1 MKKIAFY
8 TLLSLSLYGVAQ
20 VETIS
25 LNKEMIKGNQPCY
38 ELSIEDVVHKDLRKS
53 WIKKMDA
60 FTKVKPKLEDL
71 DMDFYNVE
79 ISDLKCDT
87 LNVFSRILQR
97 DKAVIIQA
105 FFETEGGFISETN
118 TANQE
123 HERVLELLNDFGKE
137 SYNAFY
143 LKKVEA
149 ENKILKKKMSELDRL
164 NNSII
169 KQTKLI
175 NKRETSIRN
184 NKVDIVNVIKGI
196 DLSKTEVLNQSTVV
210 SQLSA
215 TSPVYK
221 VESKKLKSL
230 QKKSDK
236 LISQKANLEKQ
247 IQKFGVQ
254 IETARATIKQAK
266 LDIVD
271 KESEIIEQKDK
282 LNQLNEKII

>member
-8 TLLSLSLYGVAQ
+8 TLLSLSLYSVAQ

-38 ELSIEDVVHKDLRKS
+38 ELSIDDVVHKDLRKS

-71 DMDFYNVE
+71 DMAFYNVE
-79 ISDLKCDT
+79 ITDLKCDT

-105 FFETEGGFISETN
+105 FFETENGFISETN
-118 TANQE
+118 TTNQE
-123 HERVLELLNDFGKE
+123 HERVLNLLNDFGKE

-143 LKKVEA
+143 LKKVEG
-149 ENKILKKKMSELDRL
+149 EKKILSKKMSELDRL

-236 LISQKANLEKQ
+236 LITQKANLEKQ